1 MADYLNENVFLRSF
15 KRFNSLFSQKYE
27 WHTGISG
34 KEHTCEF
41 GHSIAPESL
50 YFKKFMDPD
59 GEKKLRICKDCMQ
72 KLVFVTVDSDLHTKQ
87 VTGQIYMQRKPQ
99 TTKIQQMSPIR

>member
-1 MADYLNENVFLRSF
+1 MTAYLNENVFLRSF

-27 WHTGISG
+27 WHTGMSE

-41 GHSIAPESL
+41 GHSITPETL
-50 YFKKFMDPD
+50 YFKKLMDEE
-59 GEKKLRICKDCMQ
+59 GERKLRICKDCMQ

-87 VTGQIYMQRKPQ
+87 VTGQIYMQRKSYTP
-99 TTKIQQMSPIR
+99 KLEKMALLR